1 LRERGTIS
9 SADPVSPPTERMLG
23 LSDALFGIAITF
35 LALDFGTEPPTTAD
49 DVGGYLQANL
59 SKYLAYAF
67 TFMLV
72 GFQWW
77 RHHKVFRYIKRRTD
91 SLLLLN
97 SLLLAFV
104 ALVPFGMQ
112 VLGRNGGSPV
122 SLVLFAGL
130 MACIGGL
137 LSILWEYSVRRNL
150 TIPDLDPA
158 VIKHV
163 RVQLLIMPAA
173 FVVVMTGAFL
183 IDFPKGPFGG
193 FAFLLLTVVIGM
205 IATGFLGRA
214 SSSPTVVERTGSL
227 QTSEPAGAGARLLER
242 IRDGSRSERLTVF
255 TDGIFAVAL
264 TIMALRLT
272 PPQRPLTTGADLL
285 AMLSENSPALVAYF
299 ISFYV
304 ITQQW
309 IRHVQLFERRIL
321 IDTRIL
327 WLNLILLMLV
337 AFMPFA
343 TELIAQPGGR
353 TAVLLYLALL
363 AAATATEMVLGI
375 GVRRQDRLM
384 DIPVD
389 PGRIRRRRTE
399 SCGIM
404 TILAI
409 AIVLAAT
416 MPSPEVGL
424 YALILFTILDPI
436 CQRIAPVPPDRDDA
450 AEARTPPS
458 SSPSSGS

>member
-1 LRERGTIS
+1 
-9 SADPVSPPTERMLG
+9 MLG

-35 LALDFGTEPPTTAD
+35 LALDFGTDPPTTAD

-122 SLVLFAGL
+122 SIVLFAGL
-130 MACIGGL
+130 MACIGML
-137 LSILWEYSVRRNL
+137 LSILWEYSVRKNL
-150 TIPDLDPA
+150 VIPGLDPA
-158 VIKHV
+158 IVKQLRI
-163 RVQLLIMPAA
+163 QLLMMPAA
-173 FVVVMTGAFL
+173 FVVVMAGAFA
-183 IDFPKGPFGG
+183 IDFPKGPLGG
-193 FAFLLLTVVIGM
+193 FGFLLLTVVLGM
-205 IATGFLGRA
+205 IATGFLGRTA
-214 SSSPTVVERTGSL
+214 SSTVVEHPGATQTRETPESRTM
-227 QTSEPAGAGARLLER
+227 LLAR

-272 PPQRPLTTGADLL
+272 PPQQPLTTGSDLL
-285 AMLSENSPALVAYF
+285 AMLSANSPALMAYF

-309 IRHVQLFERRIL
+309 IRHVQLFEREIL
-321 IDTRIL
+321 VDARVL

-353 TAVLLYLALL
+353 TAVLLYLAILT
-363 AAATATEMVLGI
+363 AATATE
-375 GVRRQDRLM
+375 
-384 DIPVD
+384 
-389 PGRIRRRRTE
+389 T
-399 SCGIM
+399 
-404 TILAI
+404 
-409 AIVLAAT
+409 
-416 MPSPEVGL
+416 
-424 YALILFTILDPI
+424 ALS
-436 CQRIAPVPPDRDDA
+436 DA
-450 AEARTPPS
+450 QALKNL
-458 SSPSSGS
+458 